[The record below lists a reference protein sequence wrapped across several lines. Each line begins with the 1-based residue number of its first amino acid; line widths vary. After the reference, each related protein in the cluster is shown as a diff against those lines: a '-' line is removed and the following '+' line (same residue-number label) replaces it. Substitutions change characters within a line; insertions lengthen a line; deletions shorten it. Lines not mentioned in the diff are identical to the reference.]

1 MEEQESPASAA
12 PSVYQSKQPEPQAGH
27 RYSPRDS
34 YTPTEEPERYSQTK
48 PTGTGR
54 QSAAEGTNRLSPSME
69 MGRFSP
75 IEPESRPAETDIPY
89 DPASGGDYVRREN
102 RSYDPDQVSYD
113 PASGGDYM
121 RRENRTYDPDQV
133 PYDPASGGE
142 YVRRENRNYDPD
154 QVPYDPAEVPYD
166 PAEGAY
172 DPAEGPNNP
181 DKEIEGIPL
190 NIPPRVRQGHIYYLY
205 TSYYTKL
212 LLF

>member
-54 QSAAEGTNRLSPSME
+54 QSAAEGTNRLSPSRE

-89 DPASGGDYVRREN
+89 DPASGGD
-102 RSYDPDQVSYD
+102 
-113 PASGGDYM
+113 
-121 RRENRTYDPDQV
+121 
-133 PYDPASGGE
+133 

-172 DPAEGPNNP
+172 DPAEGPNDP
-181 DKEIEGIPL
+181 DKELKSIPL
-190 NIPPRVRQGHIYYLY
+190 NIPPRVR
-205 TSYYTKL
+205 
-212 LLF
+212 